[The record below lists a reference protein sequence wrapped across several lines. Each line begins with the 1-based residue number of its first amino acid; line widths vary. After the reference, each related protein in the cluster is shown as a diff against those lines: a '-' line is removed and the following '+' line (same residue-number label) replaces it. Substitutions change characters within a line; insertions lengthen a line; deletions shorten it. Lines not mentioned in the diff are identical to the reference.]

1 MKAEDIH
8 AVLAADGWRIDG
20 ENETHPTTASSLNKT
35 LAMRKPS
42 TQDIRF
48 TNNGSLF
55 VLDKS
60 KKYDLIRCF
69 QKNRNYRSC
78 RVPHPALT
86 LLR

>member
-8 AVLAADGWRIDG
+8 AVLAADGWRVDG

-60 KKYDLIRCF
+60 KKIGDYILN
-69 QKNRNYRSC
+69 KAGPNPHNRRIK
-78 RVPHPALT
+78 RGKGQ
-86 LLR
+86 